1 MKTFLALIGSG
12 VLLLAILGF
21 FGIGNFVLMYS
32 PNKITC
38 VKDQVLQMKSKYIE
52 NWEYEY
58 GGVQKRSIWSKTKLV
73 IFLVLMAL
81 WFIPVLGCYIL
92 WDRFFGV
99 EE

>member
-1 MKTFLALIGSG
+1 
-12 VLLLAILGF
+12 
-21 FGIGNFVLMYS
+21 
-32 PNKITC
+32 
-38 VKDQVLQMKSKYIE
+38 MKSKYIE